1 MPATT
6 ASRNDADADDDNE
19 TDEWLEL
26 QELEAELAHSG
37 GGSAVAAA
45 AGRGRSSGGQ
55 YVSIA
60 STDDVGDNDEEK
72 LLSSRNE
79 SSHATQKERFR
90 RQSQDSDDEDDD
102 GSKSA
107 LNMVKTVVA
116 ETDDPSLPNITFR
129 VLLLGTI
136 LCAIGAAISQLFF
149 VGADPHSCLNYRAD
163 NALHRCPVQ
172 IKVSRAFNATLTS
185 SDALRSSP
193 SFSSFLIILIS
204 YPAGH
209 WLAQIMPKRYFTLF
223 GHSFTLN
230 PGPFG
235 VKEHILITVLAS
247 SGSSAAYGADIITIQ
262 DLYYGQNIGPV
273 GGILLILST
282 QMLGFG
288 LSGLVYNLLVRPSK
302 MVWPAILVPISL
314 FNTLHG
320 DSSNLTWQRLHFFR
334 LAFLVVFV
342 WQFVPS
348 GVCDHSTAYCADFL
362 SFVQSSHLC

>member
-1 MPATT
+1 
-6 ASRNDADADDDNE
+6 
-19 TDEWLEL
+19 
-26 QELEAELAHSG
+26 
-37 GGSAVAAA
+37 
-45 AGRGRSSGGQ
+45 
-55 YVSIA
+55 
-60 STDDVGDNDEEK
+60 
-72 LLSSRNE
+72 
-79 SSHATQKERFR
+79 
-90 RQSQDSDDEDDD
+90 
-102 GSKSA
+102 
-107 LNMVKTVVA
+107 
-116 ETDDPSLPNITFR
+116 
-129 VLLLGTI
+129 
-136 LCAIGAAISQLFF
+136 
-149 VGADPHSCLNYRAD
+149 
-163 NALHRCPVQ
+163 
-172 IKVSRAFNATLTS
+172 
-185 SDALRSSP
+185 
-193 SFSSFLIILIS
+193 
-204 YPAGH
+204 
-209 WLAQIMPKRYFTLF
+209 MPKRYFTLF
-223 GHSFTLN
+223 GYSFTLN

-348 GVCDHSTAYCADFL
+348 GVCSHSALYCAHLCHSRSLRTCVDFL
-362 SFVQSSHLC
+362 CNALPTQQQFCCLSHARLRLFWFRVSEPVIRLVCRR